1 MYNTYMDTAKRIVQH
16 TERGRRMIWQKDNLG
31 WYLVGIEQ
39 VMPRLLRFNK
49 KLNKEQ
55 TIKLWNSY
63 ASNFG
68 LEAAE

>member
-1 MYNTYMDTAKRIVQH
+1 
-16 TERGRRMIWQKDNLG
+16 MIWQKDNLG
-31 WYLVGIEQ
+31 WYLLGIEQ

-63 ASNFG
+63 ASKFG